1 MNIDKRKN
9 VDLAC
14 ILAVMIGLI
23 GCIYIIAVSLGSIRE
38 ARAAGTEIKNLA
50 PETTKGLTA
59 SGSEAQNDIEV
70 ADEKLSE
77 IDAEAINETESSAID
92 LELEAKT
99 EPLRKKVVLLDNFD
113 NQFGE
118 VCFVAADEA
127 VFMSYGWA
135 GLAQQA
141 LIKLDDERGIDDI
154 KIDLIGNCDDY
165 IGEPINLEYNPAV
178 TVIADEDF

>member
-1 MNIDKRKN
+1 MNIDKKKN
-9 VDLAC
+9 VDVTC
-14 ILAVMIGLI
+14 ILAMMIGLI

-59 SGSEAQNDIEV
+59 SGSETQNDIKI

-154 KIDLIGNCDDY
+154 KIDLISNCDDY